1 VNVTSPKFANNID
14 LSPRSLETKGVIS
27 PSLIM
32 SSPIVMKE
40 HKFNIVADG
49 KKSGL
54 SKNGFEQSN

>member
-1 VNVTSPKFANNID
+1 
-14 LSPRSLETKGVIS
+14 
-27 PSLIM
+27 M

-54 SKNGFEQSN
+54 SKNGFEQSSPIQVKITMTPIVSDIKVNGKQA